1 MATTTWDPRAPGILA
16 LPSGRYVRGRG
27 VRRPLPA
34 GPLPALGVY
43 LAGRTPPAVPWDA
56 RWIRWPD
63 FRLPTDPG
71 AARRILHEAWQRCAT
86 ERVEVACGGGRGRTG
101 TALACL
107 AILDGVP
114 PGEAVAYVREH
125 YSHRAVETP
134 WQRRFVAAF
143 R

>member
-1 MATTTWDPRAPGILA
+1 MATTWDPATPGILA

-27 VRRPLPA
+27 VRRALPP
-34 GPLPALGVY
+34 GPRPGLGVY
-43 LAGRTPPAVPWDA
+43 LTGRKPPTVPWEA

-63 FRLPTDPG
+63 FRLPADPR
-71 AARRILHEAWQRCAT
+71 AARRILYEAWERCAA

-114 PGEAVAYVREH
+114 PTEAVAYVREH
-125 YSHRAVETP
+125 YSRRAVDTP
-134 WQRRFVAAF
+134 GQRRFVAAF